1 MKHFVQNAGRAL
13 RRPAGS
19 VFSSLLL
26 ATGFLLANTAQA
38 QLLNNVS
45 IGNPK
50 GLALGNAVTAD
61 PPGVDSIHFN
71 PAGLTRIHGRQ
82 ANVKLLVA
90 QVDLSTR
97 FGSPEKPDQPT
108 KQTYYDVNEQ
118 CQLDYPITDPD
129 DAAQVSSAL
138 DQCWGVD
145 PVAGATTRSGDPVV
159 MIPFVG
165 LQEVPVLAFPMGG
178 MAFEDDDSPWAFGS
192 AVYVPEGIGFTR
204 ELDGPGAYQ
213 GYQVALTRL
222 TYFSPTL
229 AVELTDT
236 LSAGVGINFSYQ
248 GMYVSTK
255 FRAPT
260 LTLGY
265 LRDLN
270 NIAGSPLPPINFGP
284 YDSAGLLTLEIE
296 DAFSVGY
303 NFGLLWDA
311 TPWLSLGFV
320 YHSEA
325 TADLSGDFKMEN
337 SDLFL
342 ETVSG
347 LKEDPLVSGLVIA
360 LGGARLNAQRVEAGQ
375 VKMEYTVPQ
384 NFALGASV
392 KVMPDVKVNVDVK
405 WADYSRWD
413 DLTFYFDKNVDFLS
427 FGTAISRAAGYNL
440 TTASKMVITREYED
454 TWSWALG
461 VEYQLDANWVARAGF
476 EPRTSAIPDD
486 RTDLIF
492 PITQADLYTVGLG
505 WQYDRIT
512 RVDAALAYLYSSS
525 STPACQ
531 SQNANSC
538 DEGNVVYNPYYATD
552 FDNEVKGYLLA
563 LSIDRKF

>member
-1 MKHFVQNAGRAL
+1 MKPFVQIAGCAR
-13 RRPAGS
+13 RRPV
-19 VFSSLLL
+19 VFACSALL
-26 ATGFLLANTAQA
+26 AALLASPSQA

-71 PAGLTRIHGRQ
+71 PAGLTRIKGRET
-82 ANVKLLVA
+82 NVKLLVA
-90 QVDLSTR
+90 QVDLTSK
-97 FGSPEKPDQPT
+97 FGQPTKPDAAT
-108 KQTYYDVNEQ
+108 KQTYYNVNEK
-118 CQLDYPITDPD
+118 CQLDYPITNPGDP
-129 DAAQVSSAL
+129 AQVSNAL

-145 PVAGATTRSGDPVV
+145 PVAGATTRSGDPIV

-165 LQEVPVLAFPMGG
+165 MQEVPVLAFPLGG
-178 MAFEDDDSPWAFGS
+178 MAFESDDAPWVAGS

-204 ELDGPGAYQ
+204 EEDGAGAFQ
-213 GYQVALTRL
+213 GQAVALTRL

-229 AVELTDT
+229 ALKLSDNF
-236 LSAGVGINFSYQ
+236 SAGLGVNFSYQ

-260 LTLGY
+260 LTLAY

-325 TADLSGDFKMEN
+325 TADMDGTFKMEN

-347 LKEDPLVSGLVIA
+347 LKSDPLVSGLLIA
-360 LGGARLNAQRVEAGQ
+360 LGGAPLNAQRVESGH
-375 VKMEYTVPQ
+375 VKMDYILPE
-384 NFALGASV
+384 NLAFGISV
-392 KVMPDVKVNVDVK
+392 KVVPSVKVNVDLK
-405 WADYSRWD
+405 WMEYSSWD
-413 DLTFYFDKNVDFLS
+413 ELKFYFDQNVDFLS
-427 FGTAISRAAGYNL
+427 FGTAISTAARDKH
-440 TTASKMVITREYED
+440 TTARMMGIPREYED

-461 VEYQLDANWVARAGF
+461 VEYQLNDNWVARAGY

-492 PITQADLYTVGLG
+492 PITRADLYSVGLG

-512 RVDAALAYLYSSS
+512 RVEAALGYLYSASD
-525 STPACQ
+525 TPACQ

-538 DEGNVVYNPYYATD
+538 EEGHVVYNPYYATP
-552 FDNEVKGYLLA
+552 FENEVKGYLLA
-563 LSIDRKF
+563 LSLDRKF